1 MGWLSGRLR
10 FSALLCVQRWGVKH
24 QCKWRTLA
32 VIRRNVRFTHAP
44 AEWRETF
51 AEAQVPYDKILGYAK
66 FGAVWAAS
74 RREKSGDA
82 VHGITKF
89 S

>member
-1 MGWLSGRLR
+1 MAYVALDLR
-10 FSALLCVQRWGVKH
+10 GIA
-24 QCKWRTLA
+24 
-32 VIRRNVRFTHAP
+32 FTHAP

-51 AEAQVPYDKILGYAK
+51 AEAKVPYDKILGCAK

-82 VHGITKF
+82 VRWNY
-89 S
+89 

>member
-1 MGWLSGRLR
+1 MAYVALDLR
-10 FSALLCVQRWGVKH
+10 GIAFS
-24 QCKWRTLA
+24 
-32 VIRRNVRFTHAP
+32 HAP

-74 RREKSGDA
+74 RRENSGDA
-82 VHGITKF
+82 VRWNY
-89 S
+89 

>member
-1 MGWLSGRLR
+1 MSVIYSFLYVLHMPEQTTEMLYVRLELGGCA
-10 FSALLCVQRWGVKH
+10 FS
-24 QCKWRTLA
+24 
-32 VIRRNVRFTHAP
+32 HAP

-51 AEAQVPYDKILGYAK
+51 AEAQVPYDKILGCAK

-82 VHGITKF
+82 VRWNY
-89 S
+89 

>member
-1 MGWLSGRLR
+1 MAYVDFEL
-10 FSALLCVQRWGVKH
+10 A
-24 QCKWRTLA
+24 QCA
-32 VIRRNVRFTHAP
+32 FTHAP

-74 RREKSGDA
+74 RWNY
-82 VHGITKF
+82 
-89 S
+89 

>member
-1 MGWLSGRLR
+1 MAYVDFEL
-10 FSALLCVQRWGVKH
+10 A
-24 QCKWRTLA
+24 QCA
-32 VIRRNVRFTHAP
+32 FTHAP

-51 AEAQVPYDKILGYAK
+51 AEAQVPYDKILGCAK

-82 VHGITKF
+82 VRWNY
-89 S
+89 

>member
-51 AEAQVPYDKILGYAK
+51 AEAQVPYDKILGCAK
-66 FGAVWAAS
+66 VWYGLGSLAQRKE
-74 RREKSGDA
+74 RRRG
-82 VHGITKF
+82 TWNY
-89 S
+89 

>member
-1 MGWLSGRLR
+1 MAYVALDLR
-10 FSALLCVQRWGVKH
+10 GIAFS
-24 QCKWRTLA
+24 
-32 VIRRNVRFTHAP
+32 HAP

-51 AEAQVPYDKILGYAK
+51 AEAQVPYDKILGCAK

-82 VHGITKF
+82 VRWNY
-89 S
+89 